1 AILGYVSRYPHE
13 ALMRIL
19 ACLKQ
24 VPEKDSRYKI
34 DDTATGIREE
44 DLVFETNESDV
55 YALEE
60 ALRLKEKLGGEVV
73 VLSLGEERVLKTIK
87 SGLAMGAD
95 SALHLTDP
103 AFRGS
108 DAFVIAT
115 SIARAI
121 SDQNFDVI
129 FTGVQS
135 EDMAFAQTGTILAQ
149 LLGWSHATIVMEV
162 NVSEDGKNARVKRE
176 LESNLFEV
184 VEIPLPAVLTI
195 QSGINQPRY
204 ATLKGIMQAKRKE
217 IKTLSPRLLGMQP
230 RDLGPAG
237 SRVDHQ
243 KLFFPEKK
251 KRTVLIDGE
260 PEEAAKLLME
270 KLRREA
276 RAL

>member
-1 AILGYVSRYPHE
+1 
-13 ALMRIL
+13 MRIL

-204 ATLKGIMQAKRKE
+204 ATLKGIMQAKKKGIR
-217 IKTLSPRLLGMQP
+217 TLCAQ
-230 RDLGPAG
+230 DLGLKNRQLG
-237 SRVDHQ
+237 SIGSVVDHQ
-243 KLFFPEKK
+243 KMFCPEKK
-251 KRTVLIDGE
+251 KKTVILEGT
-260 PEEAAKLLME
+260 PEEAARTLME
-270 KLRREA
+270 RLHKEA
-276 RAL
+276 KVL

>member
-1 AILGYVSRYPHE
+1 
-13 ALMRIL
+13 MKIL

-34 DDTATGIREE
+34 DDTVSGIREE
-44 DLVFETNESDV
+44 DLVFETNESDI

-87 SGLAMGAD
+87 SALAMGAD
-95 SALHLTDP
+95 RALHLTDP
-103 AFRGS
+103 GFQGS

-115 SIARAI
+115 AITRAI
-121 SDQNFDVI
+121 SGQNFDVI

-149 LLGWSHATIVMEV
+149 LLGWPHATIVMEV
-162 NVSEDGKNARVKRE
+162 HVSGDGKEASVKRE

-184 VEIPLPAVLTI
+184 VEIPLPGVLTI

-204 ATLKGIMQAKRKE
+204 ATLKGIMQAKKKE
-217 IKTLSPRLLGMQP
+217 IRTLSS
-230 RDLGPAG
+230 RDLGLQNNQLGKMG
-237 SRVDHQ
+237 SMVDHQ
-243 KLFFPEKK
+243 KMSFPEKK
-251 KRTVLIDGE
+251 KRTVILEGT
-260 PEEAAKLLME
+260 PEEAARTLME
-270 KLRREA
+270 RLHREA
-276 RAL
+276 KVL